1 MKKTII
7 FALSSAVLTAAILTG
22 CGSAAAKNDVY
33 PQTGSAAGMQ
43 NNTQKAADYIG
54 EDEAKRIALEDAQ
67 QKEDAVTNLVVTL
80 DEDTDGE
87 DPTVYDVEF
96 GSENTKYD
104 YEIDALTGEILS
116 GDAETVEPAQ
126 NTAANQTE
134 TKSGQISKSKAKKI
148 ALKDAGLTASEVSGM
163 RVVLD
168 VDDDGTDPTVYDV
181 EFYAGNIEYD
191 YEIDVETGEIVS
203 KDKDAEHIDV
213 SAMNQT
219 NADVISKNKAKQAA
233 LKHAGVKESDVTG
246 LQVKLDQDDGI
257 YEYEVEFYIG
267 RQEYSYEINAVNGE
281 IISYETDYDD

>member
-7 FALSSAVLTAAILTG
+7 FVLSSAVLTAAILTG
-22 CGSAAAKNDVY
+22 CGSAAAENDVY
-33 PQTGSAAGMQ
+33 PQTGSVAGTQ
-43 NNTQKAADYIG
+43 NNTQTAADYIG
-54 EDEAKRIALEDAQ
+54 ENEAKRIALEDAQ

-96 GSENTKYD
+96 DSENTKYD

-116 GDAETVEPAQ
+116 GDAETVESAQ
-126 NTAANQTE
+126 NTAANQTTE
-134 TKSGQISKSKAKKI
+134 SGQISKSKAKKI

-213 SAMNQT
+213 SATNQT
-219 NADVISKNKAKQAA
+219 NADVISKSKAKQAA

-246 LQVKLDQDDGI
+246 LQVELDQDDGI
-257 YEYEVEFYIG
+257 YEYGVEFHIG